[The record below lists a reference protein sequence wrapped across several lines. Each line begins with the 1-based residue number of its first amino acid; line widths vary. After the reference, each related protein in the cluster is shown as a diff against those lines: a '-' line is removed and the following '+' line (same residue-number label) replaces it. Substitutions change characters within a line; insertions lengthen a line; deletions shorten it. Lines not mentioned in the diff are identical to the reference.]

1 MKRLVL
7 VLAVLALGVS
17 ATNAGAGTSSR
28 QSSQSAQFA
37 ALQRQVNDLGAQVKA
52 LQKQV
57 KTLQSH
63 EKALNSEIAVNFI
76 SDACLAA
83 LTADALQAS
92 WGIVDQIVVSA
103 GKPAIF
109 GPQVQTSDKGACGK
123 LIPPIAHSITVP
135 PTAAS
140 LSALI
145 AWLAG

>member
-7 VLAVLALGVS
+7 VLAVLAIGVS

-28 QSSQSAQFA
+28 QISQTVQFA
-37 ALQRQVNDLGAQVKA
+37 ALQKQVNDLGAQVKA

-57 KTLQSH
+57 KTLQSQ
-63 EKALNSEIAVNFI
+63 EKGLNSNLGAIYVA
-76 SDACLAA
+76 DACLAA

-109 GPQVQTSDKGACGK
+109 GPQVPVSDKGACGN

-145 AWLAG
+145 AWYTS